1 MISTAA
7 VASRSGHRSLRT
19 AVAWGVVFGVLQ
31 AAAPLALFWLDSA
44 TVYALSLPLIAA
56 VYIGFAVADG
66 RPHVLA
72 VETSVVT
79 VFVLVAA
86 ATVTGSPCLIVAGL
100 AAPHRLRRRHPLV
113 AAVLCHRR
121 LRCRRTRRRRD
132 RGRPPPPVLTSRRD
146 HRVERCHRHHL
157 GDDHGRVRSER
168 SDGPFL
174 RLLSRLTVQ
183 LCNHHGTAG
192 GRHARTAIR
201 RHAVRPGLGWAG
213 LRPRTWARPGSR
225 RPAGRA
231 R

>member
-7 VASRSGHRSLRT
+7 VAPRSGHRSLRT

-86 ATVTGSPCLIVAGL
+86 ATVTGSPWLIVAGL
-100 AAPHRLRRRHPLV
+100 AGHGVKDMWQHRTGFVAGTRWWPPFCATVDFVAAGLV
-113 AAVLCHRR
+113 AVAIVADL
-121 LRCRRTRRRRD
+121 
-132 RGRPPPPVLTSRRD
+132 P
-146 HRVERCHRHHL
+146 
-157 GDDHGRVRSER
+157 
-168 SDGPFL
+168 
-174 RLLSRLTVQ
+174 LLS
-183 LCNHHGTAG
+183 
-192 GRHARTAIR
+192 
-201 RHAVRPGLGWAG
+201 
-213 LRPRTWARPGSR
+213 
-225 RPAGRA
+225 
-231 R
+231 